1 MEFRN
6 IVIARPARLF
16 LRNHQLVISQEEDI
30 PIPMEDIC
38 TLMIESQQV
47 LISAAAMEALASAG
61 VTVFFCDE
69 KHLPSAQLFSFHQH
83 SRKKKLLFAQFE
95 LPKPLKK
102 RLWQSVV
109 QAKIK
114 NQAACLRLLGLYG
127 SEDLEQLAGNV
138 HSGDTGNMEA
148 AAASAYFRFLYGDG
162 FTRGLDCLENSAMN
176 YGYAIIRGN
185 IARNLVVHGLDPA
198 VGIFHHSEQNAFNL
212 ADDILE
218 PYRPLVDLYVA
229 SMHFGDAEEL
239 LPAHKRQL
247 FNLTN
252 YLVLQDHQK
261 LRVMISTDRTTASL
275 AASILEQE
283 HRLALPQ
290 LIALEEGRYE

>member
-6 IVIARPARLF
+6 IVIAKPARLF
-16 LRNHQLVISQEEDI
+16 IRNHQLVISQDEDV

-38 TLMIESQQV
+38 TLMIESRQV
-47 LISAAAMEALASAG
+47 LVSAAALEALASAG
-61 VTVFFCDE
+61 VTVFLCDE
-69 KHLPSAQLFSFHQH
+69 KHLPAAQLFSFHQH

-102 RLWQSVV
+102 RLWQAVV
-109 QAKIK
+109 QAKIR
-114 NQAACLRLLGLYG
+114 NQAACLRLRGIYG
-127 SEDLEQLAGNV
+127 AEELEELADSV
-138 HSGDTGNMEA
+138 HSGDTGNVEA
-148 AAASAYFRFLYGDG
+148 AAASAYFRYLYGNG
-162 FTRGLDCLENSAMN
+162 FSRGLDCLENSAMN
-176 YGYAIIRGN
+176 YGYAIIRGS
-185 IARNLVVHGLDPA
+185 IARNLVMHGLDPA

-218 PYRPLVDLYVA
+218 PYRPLVDLYVS
-229 SMHFGDAEEL
+229 SMDFGDAEEL
-239 LPAHKRQL
+239 MPAQKRQL

-252 YLVLQDHQK
+252 YLVLQDNQK
-261 LRVMISTDRTTASL
+261 LRVMISADRTTASL

-283 HRLALPQ
+283 QKLTLPQ